1 MVKRQIRVKIRDKW
15 HTVEVDEPQQY
26 PFQVTVDGETL
37 DVEVEVV
44 PSPEAPAPA
53 RRTES
58 ETAGGVGFPTIV
70 EEDHKIIRSPLP
82 GRIVSTSVEVW
93 DQVAAGVEV
102 CVLESMKM
110 EQSIRMSHAGVVR
123 AVFVHAGDNVRVGD
137 PLIQLE

>member
-1 MVKRQIRVKIRDKW
+1 MVKRQLRVKVRGKW

-37 DVEVEVV
+37 DVEVEIG
-44 PSPEAPAPA
+44 PSLDAPAPA
-53 RRTES
+53 RKTLPE
-58 ETAGGVGFPTIV
+58 AVGGVGFPTIV
-70 EEDHKIIRSPLP
+70 EEDNKIIRSPLP
-82 GRIVSTSVEVW
+82 GRLVSISGEVW

-110 EQSIRMSHAGVVR
+110 EQSIRMSHTGVVR
-123 AVFVHAGDNVRVGD
+123 AVFVHAGENVAVGD